1 MSAAEKK
8 FQFPVY
14 VLISHGDEVI
24 FEKTFESLP
33 VTIGRSG
40 HCDIT
45 LSQFNWISRQ
55 HAIITPEGGRI
66 YLVDLKSSNGIQL
79 GGRTYDRV
87 EVHNGTI
94 ASIGPLV
101 LQFGLPLEKKAQ
113 ARGAVTQAPHPSP
126 VDVCPTP
133 VDDDKTMITYDSS
146 GNPTGGSKK
155 GRTYQELD
163 QESLQQDTP
172 EPTPDQFQFV
182 PTNTA
187 TGVGVEPP
195 QPPRG
200 IPNSE
205 ATVVD
210 QAPPIG
216 HGQQNQQDYQPNFE
230 MQNSPQPPPQG
241 RPQQAGSF
249 GGSSPAKPA
258 PYYMREEIRPQSSQ
272 SSAQA
277 SSRSAQASSRSAQAH
292 SQPVDGLT
300 GYVLER
306 DKPFDGIDRVPRG
319 RRVLEA
325 YVTWKGEILDT
336 HLFWPG
342 DKVVVGRTGEGLYVP
357 TLKGEFLVADF
368 DGSVARCS
376 IPQRVN
382 GFLRTGDYRPVP
394 LDDLIK
400 SQALARK
407 GKNYVLKLGSSD
419 LCSMQLGNDIQLY
432 FRYAPA
438 PRQLSRKKI
447 VEPDALLK
455 KTITGS
461 GLIHFLIVMICI
473 LFAPKQDTPKV
484 KNLPPRIAKLLIKKE
499 KPKPKPKPKK
509 KKEEKK
515 VTKKKTKKK
524 VQKKVVKPKPR
535 KPKKVV
541 VRKNKKIREMNK
553 KVTKNVGTKKP
564 VKGKPTKD
572 LTKVGALAAL
582 GALGA
587 ATPNPSN
594 KPVSININKNA
605 GGGGSKVTTSGV
617 IGAIKAKGGQLQA
630 AGIGGVKTKGKG
642 FGTGTGYGV
651 QGIKGRAGSRGVAGS
666 VVGSPSLMKIKRTEG
681 LNRKQV
687 MDIVKNYLGEIQ
699 QCYER
704 SLLTAPGI
712 AGRVEYE
719 WFITPKGRVKWSKV
733 KKSEMRGGDAL
744 NSCVLAIFK
753 KMKFPVAK
761 NGESTRPNIG
771 FPFGRL

>member
-8 FQFPVY
+8 YEFPVY

-24 FEKTFESLP
+24 FERTFDALP
-33 VTIGRSG
+33 VTIGRSS

-55 HAIITPEGGRI
+55 HAVIIPEGGRI

-101 LQFGLPLEKKAQ
+101 LQFGLPLERRAQ
-113 ARGAVTQAPHPSP
+113 ARGAVSQVDHPPP
-126 VDVCPTP
+126 VDVSPGP
-133 VDDDKTMITYDSS
+133 PPDDDKTIVTYQPP
-146 GNPTGGSKK
+146 GPPAQAKK
-155 GRTYQELD
+155 GRFYPDLNQENLD
-163 QESLQQDTP
+163 QENSD
-172 EPTPDQFQFV
+172 PTPDQFQFV
-182 PTNTA
+182 PVNTA
-187 TGVGVEPP
+187 TGIKHEPP
-195 QPPRG
+195 MPPRG
-200 IPNSE
+200 GAHQNPE
-205 ATVVD
+205 ATIVD
-210 QAPPIG
+210 RGPALSASENQAAS
-216 HGQQNQQDYQPNFE
+216 YQPNF
-230 MQNSPQPPPQG
+230 QLTDPQAHAHPQVPTG
-241 RPQQAGSF
+241 PLPGNIDHQTPKAPS
-249 GGSSPAKPA
+249 KPL
-258 PYYMREEIRPQSSQ
+258 PYYLREEIRPP
-272 SSAQA
+272 AEA
-277 SSRSAQASSRSAQAH
+277 SKQKRTQREAAKPAYQKGE
-292 SQPVDGLT
+292 GLT
-300 GYVLER
+300 GFVLER
-306 DKPFDGIDRVPRG
+306 DRAFDGIDRVPRG

-325 YVTWKGEILDT
+325 YVTWKGEVLDT

-342 DKVVVGRTGEGLYVP
+342 EQVVVGRSKEGLYVP

-368 DGSVARCS
+368 DGAVARCS
-376 IPQRVN
+376 IPQKVN

-394 LDDLIK
+394 LEDLIR
-400 SQALARK
+400 SQALSRK
-407 GKNYVLKLGSSD
+407 GNNYVLKLGSSD
-419 LCSMQLGNDIQLY
+419 LCSMNLGHDIHLY

-461 GLIHFLIVMICI
+461 GLIHFLLVMVCL
-473 LFAPKQDTPKV
+473 LFAPKDDTPKV
-484 KNLPPRIAKLLIKKE
+484 KNLPPRIAKLLVKKE

-509 KKEEKK
+509 KKEEPKPTAKKKEVKPPPKK
-515 VTKKKTKKK
+515 VAK
-524 VQKKVVKPKPR
+524 QR

-541 VRKNKKIREMNK
+541 VRKNVKVREMNK
-553 KVTKNVGTKKP
+553 KVTKNVTSDKP
-564 VKGKPTKD
+564 IKGKPTQD
-572 LTKVGALAAL
+572 VTKVGALAAL

-587 ATPNPSN
+587 ATPNPTN
-594 KPVSININKNA
+594 QPVSINVNKNA
-605 GGGGSKVTTSGV
+605 GGGGAKMTTSGV

-630 AGIGGVKTKGKG
+630 AGIAGVKTTGKG
-642 FGTGTGYGV
+642 FGTGDGYGV

-666 VVGSPSLMKIKRTEG
+666 VVGTPSLMKINRTEG

-687 MDIVKNYLGEIQ
+687 MDVVKGYLGEIQ

-704 SLLTAPGI
+704 SLLTDPGI

-719 WFITPKGRVKWSKV
+719 WFITPQGQVKWAKV
-733 KKSEMRGGDAL
+733 KKSDMRGGDSL
-744 NSCVLAIFK
+744 NGCVLAIFK

-761 NGESTRPNIG
+761 NGEATTPNIG